1 MIFIVFFLDRVGRKK
16 PLIFGSIGITIAL
29 IIEAAMTSRNETHP
43 SDSLSVAGVFF
54 VFCITVI
61 FSCSFGP
68 ISWVYASEIMP
79 MQIRAKGS
87 AFATGI
93 GNWAI
98 STMWAQVSPIA
109 LGDITWK
116 FQFVFVAFNIV
127 ITLPTII
134 FVFKETKRLSLEE
147 IDLYV

>member
-1 MIFIVFFLDRVGRKK
+1 VGRKK
-16 PLIFGSIGITIAL
+16 PLIAGSIGITICL
-29 IIEAAMTSRNETHP
+29 IIEAVMISQNEKKP

-54 VFCITVI
+54 IFCITVI

-93 GNWAI
+93 GNWAV

-109 LGDITWK
+109 LGKITWK
-116 FQFVFVAFNIV
+116 FQFVFVGFNLLV
-127 ITLPTII
+127 TLPTII
-134 FVFKETKRLSLEE
+134 FMFKETKQLSLEE
-147 IDLYV
+147 IDL